1 MITQIRFY
9 GGIHP
14 SEGKVS
20 NKEDIINAPLQELYT
35 VPLQQHIG
43 APAKMV
49 VQKGDHVLRGQLLGE
64 PGGFVSAAVHS
75 PTSGTVK
82 DVTTCL
88 GPAGATLPAVVIE
101 SDGEDKAAD
110 PLPPFENWQDADPA
124 ALKARVGE
132 AGIVGMGGATFP
144 TFVKLSPPPNVKID
158 TIILDGVE
166 CEPCLTADHR
176 LMLETPEKIV
186 KGAQIIGRILGVK
199 RIIIAI
205 ELNKPD
211 AIETMTRAAEGT
223 GVEVAP
229 LVVRYPQGAE
239 KQLIYAL
246 TGRKVPSGGLPAA
259 VGCVVSNVG
268 TTAAIYEAVC
278 LGKPLYE
285 RVTTVTGTPVVKPG
299 NYRFRV
305 GTLYRTALE
314 LCGGVSEDPAK
325 IISGGPMMGMA
336 VYSLDI
342 PVMKGTSGI
351 LLLSRDELV
360 QYSPSA
366 CLRCGRCNDVCPMSM
381 MPGILSAQ
389 IEHQKFEL
397 AEKWHVMDCIE
408 CGSCAYICPA
418 GRPLVQHMRRAKAV
432 VNAKKRAAA
441 AAAAA
446 AAKK

>member
-211 AIETMTRAAEGT
+211 AIETMTKAAEGT
-223 GVEVAP
+223 DVEVAP

-366 CLRCGRCNDVCPMSM
+366 CLRCGRCNAVCPLSM

-389 IEHQKFEL
+389 IEHQKVEL

-446 AAKK
+446 KK

>member
-186 KGAQIIGRILGVK
+186 KGAQIIGRILGVT

-211 AIETMTRAAEGT
+211 AIETMTKAAEGT

-446 AAKK
+446 AKK

>member
-186 KGAQIIGRILGVK
+186 KGAQIIGRILGVT

-211 AIETMTRAAEGT
+211 AIETMT
-223 GVEVAP
+223 
-229 LVVRYPQGAE
+229 
-239 KQLIYAL
+239 
-246 TGRKVPSGGLPAA
+246 S
-259 VGCVVSNVG
+259 
-268 TTAAIYEAVC
+268 AI
-278 LGKPLYE
+278 
-285 RVTTVTGTPVVKPG
+285 
-299 NYRFRV
+299 
-305 GTLYRTALE
+305 
-314 LCGGVSEDPAK
+314 
-325 IISGGPMMGMA
+325 
-336 VYSLDI
+336 
-342 PVMKGTSGI
+342 
-351 LLLSRDELV
+351 
-360 QYSPSA
+360 
-366 CLRCGRCNDVCPMSM
+366 
-381 MPGILSAQ
+381 
-389 IEHQKFEL
+389 
-397 AEKWHVMDCIE
+397 
-408 CGSCAYICPA
+408 
-418 GRPLVQHMRRAKAV
+418 RRALKSS
-432 VNAKKRAAA
+432 
-441 AAAAA
+441 
-446 AAKK
+446 

>member
-101 SDGEDKAAD
+101 SDGEDKAVD

-211 AIETMTRAAEGT
+211 AIETMTKAAEGT
-223 GVEVAP
+223 DVEVAP